1 MSSIKPKLVSFYRE
15 RGTGRNRRGSF
26 QNALIVDDDAKRLKL
41 IIQDAPMVLTWV
53 SKSELENMRDV
64 MVGQRLVIDRDE
76 NGKETGRHKEGGRPY
91 NFTKARIA
99 FRAQWLQFNEGTV
112 PHELR
117 PMKHEEET
125 EA

>member
-1 MSSIKPKLVSFYRE
+1 MKPKLVTYYRE
-15 RGTGRNRRGSF
+15 RGQGNTYRQSY
-26 QNALIVDDDAKRLKL
+26 QHALIVDEDKKRLKL

-53 SKSELENMRDV
+53 PKSEAEHMTDV
-64 MVGQRLVIDRDE
+64 MVGARLVVDRDDD
-76 NGKETGRHKEGGRPY
+76 GKETGRHTEGGRPY

-99 FRAQWLQFNEGTV
+99 FRAQWLQFNDGKV

-117 PMKHEEET
+117 PMKHEEEET